1 MRARRFQK
9 SREQENGDSGSAA
22 AAGRHTVTPKVLVH
36 SSFFSYEIN
45 NRRIQSCMRR
55 GSVPVDV
62 ACFIRTLITLLL
74 VLFMERRYRYCSGV
88 LHVA

>member
-1 MRARRFQK
+1 M
-9 SREQENGDSGSAA
+9 
-22 AAGRHTVTPKVLVH
+22 TPKVLLH
-36 SSFFSYEIN
+36 SSFFFPCEIN

-62 ACFIRTLITLLL
+62 ACFIQTLITLLL
-74 VLFMERRYRYCSGV
+74 LLFMERRYRYCSGV